1 MDKLVNNDLAAR
13 RPAKKL
19 KSRATIDNA
28 IWGQEPRAVNAHIR
42 ELIEEREIFQ
52 DALSGEPEN
61 PPDAHEIP
69 DQRSAASQF
78 ALDAEGRLDLLP
90 DAPLADDLQREM
102 YLEVRHKAAIL
113 AGLGHNQLAD
123 LSAPIDR
130 FREALPVDITLISI
144 NRVWSRGNTLRRH
157 LAAHELVVRS
167 AEPVDPSRLT
177 PVVGQML
184 RDLVDT
190 FNVFIVGD
198 PKGRELDQI
207 RLGPRERAAAGN
219 RKGSL
224 QRRHLRPWLNN

>member
-1 MDKLVNNDLAAR
+1 M
-13 RPAKKL
+13 
-19 KSRATIDNA
+19 
-28 IWGQEPRAVNAHIR
+28 
-42 ELIEEREIFQ
+42 
-52 DALSGEPEN
+52 
-61 PPDAHEIP
+61 AHEIP

-78 ALDAEGRLDLLP
+78 ALDAEGRLDLFAGRTAGGRP
-90 DAPLADDLQREM
+90 ATRNVFG
-102 YLEVRHKAAIL
+102 VRHKAAIL

-198 PKGRELDQI
+198 PKGART
-207 RLGPRERAAAGN
+207 
-219 RKGSL
+219 
-224 QRRHLRPWLNN
+224 